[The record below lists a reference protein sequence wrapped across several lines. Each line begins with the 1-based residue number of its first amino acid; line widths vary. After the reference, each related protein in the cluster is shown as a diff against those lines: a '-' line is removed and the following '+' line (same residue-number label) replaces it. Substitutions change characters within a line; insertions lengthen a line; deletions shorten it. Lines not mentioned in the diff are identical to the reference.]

1 MERIRKGSDLPKK
14 KWGSPCIKQKYSQIK
29 LPQRSSALLVQ
40 FLNSPFFP
48 PHIGAEP
55 RRAKEESRI
64 TYMRM
69 LRTPPFSPPNRGENH
84 IWKYFPDLA
93 CGTIFWII
101 IYKRQFLHKNMSTNP
116 KSVDFHQCHAKRHS
130 IWFFYHNIKDDDR
143 NLCQD
148 LLTIENTDS
157 DLKVHALHYAN
168 ELLVRFKNFPKLA
181 TQHAETIRKNVWEKS
196 CDAYSLSIR
205 VQTPTNH
212 ILICFLP

>member
-1 MERIRKGSDLPKK
+1 
-14 KWGSPCIKQKYSQIK
+14 
-29 LPQRSSALLVQ
+29 
-40 FLNSPFFP
+40 
-48 PHIGAEP
+48 
-55 RRAKEESRI
+55 
-64 TYMRM
+64 
-69 LRTPPFSPPNRGENH
+69 
-84 IWKYFPDLA
+84 
-93 CGTIFWII
+93 
-101 IYKRQFLHKNMSTNP
+101 MSTNP

-181 TQHAETIRKNVWEKS
+181 AQHAETIRKNVWEKS

-212 ILICFLP
+212 ISICFLPQYQRHRKCFLFRSFQSAGWKRHCAIIARHIGASSVVWLGPSNFWLVRSEHAHASYPGLFFRPPGFSP